1 MKQLDLD
8 LEGGGHNVINVGY
21 CTLHIANNAVKSM
34 LTVLR
39 PITDICTFLKCS
51 AACGKNGTIVGA
63 ITEITEET
71 C

>member
-8 LEGGGHNVINVGY
+8 LEGGGHNVINVGS

-39 PITDICTFLKCS
+39 PITKCS

-63 ITEITEET
+63 ITEITGET